1 MGENKKIVC
10 AQCRNEI
17 PEGSVAIEYS
27 DKVFDSY
34 QCLLTFNG
42 DKVSSEGSISSA
54 IRKSTLKTIL
64 SYEQSVIPLNAD

>member
-1 MGENKKIVC
+1 MGENMKIVC

-34 QCLLTFNG
+34 QCLIAFNG